1 MAAQKQDQSYKSN
14 ELANSINAGSA
25 GKDIT
30 PSFQNIAVPERAEGG
45 QPMTFE
51 PGSLAM
57 GAGAEMSFRPGQAPI
72 HQNS

>member
-45 QPMTFE
+45 
-51 PGSLAM
+51 
-57 GAGAEMSFRPGQAPI
+57 
-72 HQNS
+72 